1 MFATFVSIVTQ
12 VVFSFIKIIATDQ
25 DFFGNDTLR
34 DAADIGITAIV
45 LLMVAVPEGLPLAIS
60 IAMALSI
67 NKLKKVNILIKNVE
81 SIQTC
86 AMLHDV
92 CVGKTGSITT
102 SDMKVAKFQISDNHQ
117 VIENQINKF
126 STIGDISADLRTIIV
141 ESIISNTDVRIET
154 NDEECMYVPKG

>member
-1 MFATFVSIVTQ
+1 VAATFISVVTQ
-12 VVFSFIKIIATDQ
+12 IIFTLIKIIVTKQ
-25 DFFGNDTLR
+25 SIFENNTLK

-67 NKLKKVNILIKNVE
+67 NKLKQDNILIKNVE

-102 SDMKVAKFQISDNHQ
+102 SDMRVSKF
-117 VIENQINKF
+117 
-126 STIGDISADLRTIIV
+126 
-141 ESIISNTDVRIET
+141 
-154 NDEECMYVPKG
+154 

>member
-1 MFATFVSIVTQ
+1 M
-12 VVFSFIKIIATDQ
+12 TDQ
-25 DFFGNDTLR
+25 ELFSNTTLTN
-34 DAADIGITAIV
+34 AADIGITAIV

-67 NKLKKVNILIKNVE
+67 NKLKQDNILIKNVE

-92 CVGKTGSITT
+92 CVGKTGTITT
-102 SDMKVAKFQISDNHQ
+102 SDMTVAKFQISDNHN
-117 VIENQINKF
+117 VIVNQKNKF
-126 STIGDISADLRTIIV
+126 STIDSISSDLRTIIV

-154 NDEECMYVPKG
+154 NDVECMYEPKGQQLEVGMIKFLIENNEDIQR

>member
-1 MFATFVSIVTQ
+1 VAATFISVVTQ
-12 VVFSFIKIIATDQ
+12 ILFTFIKIIITKQ
-25 DFFGNDTLR
+25 SIFENNTLK

-67 NKLKKVNILIKNVE
+67 NKLKKDNILIKNVE

-102 SDMKVAKFQISDNHQ
+102 SDMRVCKF
-117 VIENQINKF
+117 
-126 STIGDISADLRTIIV
+126 
-141 ESIISNTDVRIET
+141 
-154 NDEECMYVPKG
+154 

>member
-1 MFATFVSIVTQ
+1 MAATFISVVTQ
-12 VVFSFIKIIATDQ
+12 ILFTFIKIIITKQ
-25 DFFGNDTLR
+25 SIFENNTLK

-67 NKLKKVNILIKNVE
+67 NKLKKDNILIKNVE

-102 SDMKVAKFQISDNHQ
+102 SDMRVCKF
-117 VIENQINKF
+117 
-126 STIGDISADLRTIIV
+126 
-141 ESIISNTDVRIET
+141 
-154 NDEECMYVPKG
+154 

>member
-1 MFATFVSIVTQ
+1 L
-12 VVFSFIKIIATDQ
+12 FS
-25 DFFGNDTLR
+25 NDTLR

-67 NKLKKVNILIKNVE
+67 NKLKQDNILIKNVE

-102 SDMKVAKFQISDNHQ
+102 SVMRVAKFQISDNH
-117 VIENQINKF
+117 
-126 STIGDISADLRTIIV
+126 
-141 ESIISNTDVRIET
+141 
-154 NDEECMYVPKG
+154 

>member
-1 MFATFVSIVTQ
+1 LT
-12 VVFSFIKIIATDQ
+12 
-25 DFFGNDTLR
+25 N
-34 DAADIGITAIV
+34 AADIGITAIV

-67 NKLKKVNILIKNVE
+67 NKLKQDNILIKNVE

-102 SDMKVAKFQISDNHQ
+102 SEMKVAKFQISDNH
-117 VIENQINKF
+117 
-126 STIGDISADLRTIIV
+126 
-141 ESIISNTDVRIET
+141 
-154 NDEECMYVPKG
+154 